1 MDAGGMEGGSL
12 DVEDDYLMLDADHI
26 LRIKPSRDGDGWEG
40 DVVLLP
46 SRTKGSSAAT
56 RGNRKSNGKS
66 GRDRKEGMTATHL
79 FDLPA
84 EPDLDQLRERA
95 VQAIKAYQEG

>member
-1 MDAGGMEGGSL
+1 MDAGGKKGGSL
-12 DVEDDYLMLDADHI
+12 VVEDDYMMLDADHM
-26 LRIKPSRDGDGWEG
+26 LRIKASRDGNGWEG

-46 SRTKGSSAAT
+46 SRTKGTSDA
-56 RGNRKSNGKS
+56 RGNRKNGGKG
-66 GRDRKEGMTATHL
+66 GRDRKEGLTATHL